1 MAKKGL
7 DCSGFC
13 APTVIQIII
22 LVAALMI
29 IYSLPSELKLKN
41 GGVLKVDKEML
52 YGVVLIGGLFWTA
65 IYYYLC
71 RNCMHT
77 AAWLLLL
84 APLILG
90 ILMGGLQFITSLFD
104 KRVPLPTPLNHPLI
118 PLYHPMTPLHHG
130 REDFEEPLITSNHPE
145 FALSGVK
152 NRPDCLMSA
161 ENNCP
166 PGYGGGHCR
175 DKYYRSCQ

>member
-1 MAKKGL
+1 MAKKG

-13 APTVIQIII
+13 APTIIQIAI
-22 LVAALMI
+22 LVAALMV
-29 IYSLPSELKLKN
+29 IYSLPSELKLRN

-84 APLILG
+84 APLILA

-104 KRVPLPTPLNHPLI
+104 RHAPTPLNHKLI
-118 PLYHPMTPLHHG
+118 PLYHPIHPAI
-130 REDFEEPLITSNHPE
+130 EDFEETPLITASNHPE

-152 NRPDCLMSA
+152 NKPNCLMSA

-175 DKYYRSCQ
+175 DKYYRRCQ